1 MLADVTARLELLDQ
15 YLGEF
20 DAMPAAPKESMVA
33 WQKKMN
39 TPRTVEQKYPAGED
53 GKILMTINWLMND
66 KELEP
71 QEELALDVL
80 DDLLM
85 GTPVAPLYKALRE
98 SKIGESVLSDGLE
111 TVLQQVNAQLW
122 HACRRAAIMLM

>member
-1 MLADVTARLELLDQ
+1 MFADVTARLELLEQ

-20 DAMPAAPKESMVA
+20 DAMPTSPKESVVA

-53 GKILMTINWLMND
+53 GKILMTINWLVND

-85 GTPVAPLYKALRE
+85 GTPVAPLYKALRD
-98 SKIGESVLSDGLE
+98 SRIGESVLSDGLE
-111 TVLQQVNAQLW
+111 TVLQQVNTRNLY
-122 HACRRAAIMLM
+122 ACC